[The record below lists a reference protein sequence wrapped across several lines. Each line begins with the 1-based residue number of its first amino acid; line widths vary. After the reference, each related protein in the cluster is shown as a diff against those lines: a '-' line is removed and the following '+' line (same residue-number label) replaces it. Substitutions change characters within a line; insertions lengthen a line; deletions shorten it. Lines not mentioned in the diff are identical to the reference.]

1 MVRISNGTALLVLA
15 FVCALWPGSPGRAQE
30 GCDFVTTA
38 ELESVFGV
46 SFSAGGGDKRRANA
60 TTCMY
65 LAKDPGPLVI
75 ITNYTLPPGSE
86 RVAWH
91 AQGKANAEK
100 ECQVGMMG
108 WLTPGTF
115 EMVPDLGE
123 EAYACSWLR
132 YEGPQQIGGAARLYT
147 AQGPNIF
154 HVLAVARNPSLLQAM
169 AVLTRSAL
177 PRLPR

>member
-1 MVRISNGTALLVLA
+1 MVCISNYTALLVLA
-15 FVCALWPGSPGRAQE
+15 CVCALWSGSPSRAADACE
-30 GCDFVTTA
+30 FVTTA
-38 ELESVFGV
+38 ELESAFGFP
-46 SFSAGGGDKRRANA
+46 FSDGRSDRQRRC
-60 TTCMY
+60 TY
-65 LAKDPGPLVI
+65 LAKDVPAPLVI
-75 ITNYTLPPGSE
+75 INNYTLPPGSE

-100 ECQVGMMG
+100 ECQVGMLG

-132 YEGPQQIGGAARLYT
+132 YEGPQQVGGLARLYT

-154 HVLAVARNPSLLQAM
+154 HVVAVARNPSLLQAM
-169 AVLTRSAL
+169 AVLIRSAL

>member
-1 MVRISNGTALLVLA
+1 MVRMSNYAALLVFA
-15 FVCALWPGSPGRAQE
+15 FLCALWPGSPSRAQE
-30 GCDFVTTA
+30 GCVFVTTA
-38 ELESVFGV
+38 ELESALGFAFNDGR
-46 SFSAGGGDKRRANA
+46 GDKKRANE
-60 TTCMY
+60 TSCLY
-65 LAKDPGPLVI
+65 NGKDVPALVI

-86 RVAWH
+86 RVVWH

-100 ECQVGMMG
+100 ECQVGMLG
-108 WLTPGTF
+108 WRTPGTF

-132 YEGPQQIGGAARLYT
+132 YEGPQQIGGRARLYT

-169 AVLTRSAL
+169 AVLARSAL